1 MLSGVKAR
9 DLMTKDVVTLPVD
22 ATVGDAIEKMAHQEV
37 RHLPLLDGSRLVG
50 VVSDR
55 ALRQA
60 EGALALTVSRPEK
73 SDPMDGPVRAL
84 LDGEPLT
91 VSPDA
96 DADEI
101 IDLLVEERVG
111 CVVVCE
117 GDRVVGIVST
127 IDVLCA
133 ARGKL

>member
-1 MLSGVKAR
+1 MKAR
-9 DLMTKDVVTLPVD
+9 DLMTKDVVTLSVD
-22 ATVGDAIEKMAHQEV
+22 ASVGDAIEKMTDEEV
-37 RHLPLLDGSRLVG
+37 RHLPLLEDGRLVG

-55 ALRQA
+55 SLRQA
-60 EGALALTVSRPEK
+60 EGALALTVSQPDK
-73 SDPMDGPVRAL
+73 GDPMDGPIRAL
-84 LDGEPLT
+84 LEGRPLT

-96 DADEI
+96 DADAV

-117 GDRVVGIVST
+117 GERVVGIVST
-127 IDVLCA
+127 IDVLKA